1 MSRGAQVTSID
12 AVREMAAV
20 LASFRTEM
28 AAALDELEMEIRRA
42 QEWIHHDRKQHWDSE
57 ARRGM
62 ERVTEARIQLQQA
75 MTAKRVADHEP
86 SCQDEKKALAR
97 AKRRWELAESKKEVV
112 RHWQRAIDH
121 AVNEYRG
128 ARTPLS
134 GWLEADVP
142 RALAAVQRLAQSLES
157 YVALDIPA
165 GLARP
170 MELPAAGAV
179 ASVARPGAEDAAP
192 PRAAAAGTPAASA
205 PQAAPAQAEPA
216 PDALPTETAP

>member
-12 AVREMAAV
+12 AVREMAVV
-20 LASFRTEM
+20 LTFVHTEM

-42 QEWIHHDRKQHWDSE
+42 QEWIHQDRKQHWDTE

-112 RHWQRAIDH
+112 RHWQRTIDH
-121 AVNEYRG
+121 AVNESA

-134 GWLEADVP
+134 GWLEAEVP
-142 RALAAVQRLAQSLES
+142 RALVAVERLAQSLES
-157 YVALDIPA
+157 YVALNISA
-165 GLARP
+165 GLAQP
-170 MELPAAGAV
+170 MEVAGGRRRCERGAAGGRGC
-179 ASVARPGAEDAAP
+179 RP
-192 PRAAAAGTPAASA
+192 AGR
-205 PQAAPAQAEPA
+205 EGG
-216 PDALPTETAP
+216 DFE